1 MSNKSLSSLDIGGII
16 GALYSIYQDI
26 RNWKHMA
33 PSKKAELDYED
44 EIADE
49 NADEAFRK
57 QKEFQEMY
65 LTPEAQLKSQAAG
78 FDAIGLNRMML
89 AGGAPGASS
98 SSAPQASVSG
108 ASGNPSIS
116 NVLSTALAFS
126 ELKIKKELQGR
137 ELDQKDRELDI
148 QSKLADAQ
156 TRNITASAVGQET
169 FNLFAPQI
177 YSSQVDVL
185 KDSLRNNVVQRNLW
199 RSNISLN
206 EAKRSVE
213 RTSAFL
219 NGIEANLRNVDY
231 RYREQF
237 NFLTNQL
244 YYWGV
249 ESARVQ
255 GQYAERFAKKQVS
268 LLSGQI
274 TKLAKEAN
282 LLDEKV
288 FETQIGYM
296 QGYQNFLI
304 NAPRA
309 NNAKFQYIF
318 DNVTDGLK
326 TTALVVGSAYGIGKL
341 LAPAPA
347 PTFAPTIQV
356 PNASN
361 SFGPKVPIDMTGRP
375 LWTGE

>member
-1 MSNKSLSSLDIGGII
+1 MFDKLSKLDIGGII
-16 GALYSIYQDI
+16 GAIYAIYQDQ
-26 RNWKHMA
+26 RNWRKMA
-33 PSKKAELDYED
+33 PSKKEELDYED

-49 NADEAFRK
+49 NADESFRK

-98 SSAPQASVSG
+98 STAPEASVSG
-108 ASGNPSIS
+108 ASGNPTVTD
-116 NVLSTALAFS
+116 VLGSALAFS
-126 ELKIKKELQGR
+126 RLKIDAKLREKELS
-137 ELDQKDRELDI
+137 I
-148 QSKLADAQ
+148 QDKLADAQ
-156 TRNITASAVGQET
+156 VRSLTANAQGQES

-185 KDSLRNNVVQRNLW
+185 KDTLRNNVVQRNLW
-199 RSNISLN
+199 RSGISLN

-219 NGIEANLRNVDY
+219 NGIQANLLNSDA
-231 RYREQF
+231 RYRDQF

-244 YYWGV
+244 YFWGV

-255 GQYAERFAKKQVS
+255 GQYAERFAKKQLS

-274 TKLAKEAN
+274 VNLAKEAR

-288 FETQIGYM
+288 YETQVGYM
-296 QGYQNFLI
+296 QGYQNYLMRVPNVKHAGLTYWNDLI
-304 NAPRA
+304 TG
-309 NNAKFQYIF
+309 
-318 DNVTDGLK
+318 DLK
-326 TTALVVGSAYGIGKL
+326 TAAMVVGSAYGLGKII
-341 LAPAPA
+341 APSPA
-347 PTFAPTIQV
+347 PTFSPTIAMPSPTFQM
-356 PNASN
+356 PNIPNIRGTSGYN
-361 SFGPKVPIDMTGRP
+361 FQ
-375 LWTGE
+375 GE

>member
-1 MSNKSLSSLDIGGII
+1 MSKFSSFDLGGIL
-16 GALYSIYQDI
+16 GAIYSIYQDI
-26 RNWKHMA
+26 RNWNKMSPA
-33 PSKKAELDYED
+33 KKQELDYED

-65 LTPEAQLKSQAAG
+65 LTPEAQIKSQAAG

-108 ASGNPSIS
+108 ASGNLTVTD
-116 NVLSTALAFS
+116 VLSSALAFS
-126 ELKIKKELQGR
+126 KLKNEVKLRDKELG
-137 ELDQKDRELDI
+137 I
-148 QSKLADAQ
+148 QDKLADAQ
-156 TRNITASAVGQET
+156 IRSLTANAQGQES

-185 KDSLRNNVVQRNLW
+185 KDTLRNNVVQRNLW
-199 RSNISLN
+199 RSGISLN

-219 NGIEANLRNVDY
+219 NGIQANLLSSDA
-231 RYREQF
+231 RYRDQF
-237 NFLTNQL
+237 NYLTNQL

-255 GQYAERFAKKQVS
+255 GQYAERFAKKQLS
-268 LLSGQI
+268 LISGQI
-274 TKLAKEAN
+274 VNLSKEAR

-288 FETQIGYM
+288 YETQIGYM
-296 QGYQNFLI
+296 QGYQNYLLR
-304 NAPRA
+304 APQVRHA
-309 NNAKFQYIF
+309 NFTYWNDIITG
-318 DNVTDGLK
+318 DLK
-326 TTALVVGSAYGIGKL
+326 TAAMVVGSAYGLGKII
-341 LAPAPA
+341 APSPA
-347 PTFAPTIQV
+347 PTFSPTIAMPSPTFQM
-356 PNASN
+356 PNMPNLRGYSPQGYN
-361 SFGPKVPIDMTGRP
+361 FQ
-375 LWTGE
+375 GE

>member
-1 MSNKSLSSLDIGGII
+1 MSKKSISGFDIGGII
-16 GALYSIYQDI
+16 GAIYSIYQDI
-26 RNWKHMA
+26 RNWNKMSPA
-33 PSKKAELDYED
+33 KKEELEFED
-44 EIADE
+44 EFADE

-65 LTPEAQLKSQAAG
+65 LTPEAQIKSQAAG
-78 FDAIGLNRMML
+78 FDAIGMNRMML

-108 ASGNPSIS
+108 ASGNPTVTD
-116 NVLSTALAFS
+116 VLSSALAFS
-126 ELKIKKELQGR
+126 RLKTDAKLREKELT
-137 ELDQKDRELDI
+137 I
-148 QSKLADAQ
+148 QDKLADAQ
-156 TRNITASAVGQET
+156 VRSLNANATGQES

-199 RSNISLN
+199 RSGISLN

-219 NGIEANLRNVDY
+219 NGIQANLLSSDA
-231 RYREQF
+231 RYRDQF
-237 NFLTNQL
+237 NFLTYQL

-255 GQYAERFAKKQVS
+255 GQYAERFANKQLS
-268 LLSGQI
+268 LISSQIVNLS
-274 TKLAKEAN
+274 KEAR

-296 QGYQNFLI
+296 QGYQNYLI
-304 NAPRA
+304 RSPQVK
-309 NNAKFQYIF
+309 NAKFDYWN
-318 DNVTDGLK
+318 NVITGDLK
-326 TTALVVGSAYGIGKL
+326 TAAMVVGSAYGLGKII
-341 LAPAPA
+341 APSPA
-347 PTFAPTIQV
+347 PTFSSTIAMPSPTFQM
-356 PNASN
+356 PNIPNIRGTSGYN
-361 SFGPKVPIDMTGRP
+361 FS
-375 LWTGE
+375 GE